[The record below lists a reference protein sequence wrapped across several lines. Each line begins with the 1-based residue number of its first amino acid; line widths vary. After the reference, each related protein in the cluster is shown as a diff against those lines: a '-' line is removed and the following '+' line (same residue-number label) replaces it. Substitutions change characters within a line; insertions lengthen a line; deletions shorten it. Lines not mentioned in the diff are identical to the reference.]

1 LVIDQE
7 NGKLKLI
14 FSILA
19 FRSRTVAS
27 RHSPPTP
34 RKLPRQSRSRATFE
48 AIIQAAT
55 YILTESGW
63 DALTTNAIAERAG
76 VNIGSLYQYFPN
88 KQAVIAELQRR
99 HVETIQTELHQ
110 AMVPLPSQ
118 ASMQQA
124 VAHVIDVLIREH
136 QIAPAV
142 HKAIAEE
149 LPATARSS
157 QVDNDQFRQRILAE
171 LKPLMRN
178 VPDPELSCY
187 MMGVAIHAVI
197 HHVASDRPALLAQAR
212 LKAELVAMVVHYLN
226 RPKADPDEPQ
236 GD

>member
-1 LVIDQE
+1 VIDQE
-7 NGKLKLI
+7 NGKLKLT

-19 FRSRTVAS
+19 FRRLIVAN
-27 RHSPPTP
+27 RRPPPAP

-110 AMVPLPSQ
+110 VVVPLAPQ
-118 ASMQQA
+118 VSMQQA
-124 VAHVIDVLIREH
+124 VAHIVDVLIREH

-149 LPATARSS
+149 LPATARSM
-157 QVDNDQFRQRILAE
+157 QVNNDQFRQRILSE
-171 LKPLMRN
+171 LTPLMRN

-187 MMGVAIHAVI
+187 MMAVAIHAVI
-197 HHVASDRPALLAQAR
+197 HQVASDRPELLVQAR
-212 LKAELVAMVVHYLN
+212 LKDELVAMVVHYLN
-226 RPKADPDEPQ
+226 RPPASDMVAVL
-236 GD
+236 